1 MTVLD
6 DILVGVRA
14 DLAERQLTTSLDDL
28 KERCAAVPAARQVH
42 LRGDEV
48 RIISEVKRSSP
59 SKGRLADIPDPAH
72 LAASYEAGGAAAIS
86 VLTER
91 HRFGGSLADLDAVR
105 EAVDAPILR
114 KDFVVDP
121 YQVWEARAH
130 GADIVLLMVVC
141 LDDKLLVE
149 LRELTEHLG
158 MTALVEAHTADEV
171 RRGVDAGASVLGIN
185 ARNLKTL
192 EVDTSTFAP
201 FASLVP
207 DNVVRVAESGV
218 GSVADVV
225 DYWNAGADAVLMGE
239 VLVTSG
245 DPEENLRAMIAA
257 TRKEK

>member
-1 MTVLD
+1 M
-6 DILVGVRA
+6 
-14 DLAERQLTTSLDDL
+14 
-28 KERCAAVPAARQVH
+28 
-42 LRGDEV
+42 
-48 RIISEVKRSSP
+48 
-59 SKGRLADIPDPAH
+59 
-72 LAASYEAGGAAAIS
+72 
-86 VLTER
+86 LTER

-201 FASLVP
+201 LASLVP